1 MRKWEDIVKDKL
13 EGYESALPEG
23 SLADFRALREGQAAS
38 TAGISPWI
46 WGAAA
51 AVAAGLAAILF
62 LRQPATP
69 ENRSP
74 IVQEPSAPV
83 TVAPDST
90 GISGPIQPAAPLIAQ
105 ALPPKAI
112 RQAPARQEEGVTDLP
127 EEEVID
133 LPEEASMA
141 PDEEAPALPEEVSS
155 APDER
160 VSEVPEPVD
169 NKTVDIPLNTSSRTI
184 KMKVGPAAGA
194 VAGGG
199 LLAAV
204 IGPVLGAGT
213 TTADATN
220 LDLHYQTTS
229 PGTLYY
235 TNWPFSDTDGNGT
248 TNDKLIGN
256 PVHYFPLKVGVSAR
270 MPVAERLY
278 VSAGFE
284 YSLYQSAFTYSS
296 GTRKQS
302 AHYLGVPV
310 RLDWVFASGRLFDVY
325 VGGGLAGDV
334 CVGAV
339 FAGESIPKDGFSLSL
354 LGAGG
359 IQLNVTKRLGIY
371 VEPELSWRI
380 PISTYPLATYRT
392 RYPLMFSVAAGVRIT
407 FGQ

>member
-23 SLADFRALREGQAAS
+23 SLAGFRALREGQAAPA
-38 TAGISPWI
+38 AGKVSPWI

-51 AVAAGLAAILF
+51 AIAAGLAAILF
-62 LRQPATP
+62 LRQPTAP
-69 ENRSP
+69 ENVIQISP
-74 IVQEPSAPV
+74 QPSAPV
-83 TVAPDST
+83 AVVPDSADV
-90 GISGPIQPAAPLIAQ
+90 SGPTEATPLVAQ
-105 ALPPKAI
+105 AIPPKSV

-127 EEEVID
+127 DKVVADLQEEVTI
-133 LPEEASMA
+133 P
-141 PDEEAPALPEEVSS
+141 PDEEAPALPEEVSA
-155 APDER
+155 APEET
-160 VSEVPEPVD
+160 VPEVPEPVD
-169 NKTVDIPLNTSSRTI
+169 NKTIDFPLSTSAKTV

-213 TTADATN
+213 TASDATH
-220 LDLHYQTTS
+220 LDLPYLSTS
-229 PGTLYY
+229 PGTLDY
-235 TNWPFSDTDGNGT
+235 TNWPSSDTDGL
-248 TNDKLIGN
+248 TNDQLIGN

-278 VSAGFE
+278 VSAGLE

-310 RLDWVFASGRLFDVY
+310 RLDWVFASGRFLDVY
-325 VGGGLAGDV
+325 VGGGLEGDV

-380 PISTYPLATYRT
+380 PVSTYPLATYRT
-392 RYPLMFSVAAGVRIT
+392 RYPLTFSVAAGVRIT